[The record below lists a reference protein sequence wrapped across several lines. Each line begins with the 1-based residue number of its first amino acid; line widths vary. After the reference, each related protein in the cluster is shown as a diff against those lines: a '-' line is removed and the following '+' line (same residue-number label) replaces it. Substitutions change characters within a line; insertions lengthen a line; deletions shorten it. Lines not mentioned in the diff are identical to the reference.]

1 MTQPVIIHTIKSL
14 SASNL
19 IIKTTLSFS
28 IVLSLT
34 GCNITASDVYPEP
47 TGQQREETSAPENP
61 ASSEETNAP
70 EESTETVTTPLDIQL
85 HQMIAQLNLN
95 RHPQRDLPDISE
107 AIPQLG
113 KKLFFTKGLGGDFD
127 SACVTC
133 HHPALGG
140 ADQLSLPV
148 GVDAINPDLLG
159 QGRVHNNNFPEV
171 PRNAPTVFNAGFWDR
186 GMFHDSRVESLNF
199 VAGTNGSNGNIRT
212 PDSAFNAADAN
223 AGQNMAAAQ
232 ARFPVTS
239 SEEMRGTDFEA
250 GNSNDEVRNHLAA
263 RIGNYGE
270 GAGEL
275 GSNDWLVEF
284 RQAFASNDSAENL
297 ISFDNI
303 AHAIGE
309 YERSMQFT
317 NHPWQNYMN
326 GALAAM
332 TEQQKEGAVLFFS
345 PPQEG
350 GAGCAGCHNGQLFS
364 DEQHHV
370 VAFPQ
375 IGPGKGDGP
384 SINGQAGDDDFGR
397 ARETGNDDDKYHFR
411 TASLLNLT
419 VTAPYGHSGSFDSLE
434 RVVRHYVNPRESVEG
449 YFNRNELCQL
459 GQFEKLIQR
468 DSVDCANLYPNA
480 EANSDLAIS
489 KLTQEQQARTSRLPR
504 IRLND
509 NEVDQLVSFLQ
520 ALTDPCVES
529 SACLSDWI
537 PSPDEAADDHQLNAI
552 NQNGL
557 SL

>member
-1 MTQPVIIHTIKSL
+1 MAQSVIIHNIKNLKPSSL
-14 SASNL
+14 IS
-19 IIKTTLSFS
+19 KTTLGFA
-28 IVLSLT
+28 IALSLT
-34 GCNITASDVYPEP
+34 GCNISASDDDREQAE
-47 TGQQREETSAPENP
+47 QQIEDATEAEET
-61 ASSEETNAP
+61 TD
-70 EESTETVTTPLDIQL
+70 TVATQLDIQL
-85 HQMIAQLNLN
+85 SQMIAQLNLN
-95 RHPQRDLPDISE
+95 LHPQRDLPDISE

-140 ADQLSLPV
+140 ADQLSLSV

-159 QGRVHNNNFPEV
+159 RGRMHNNGLPEV

-199 VAGTNGSNGNIRT
+199 VVGTNGSNGNIRT
-212 PDSAFNAADAN
+212 PDSAFNTSDTN

-239 SEEMRGTDFEA
+239 AEEMRGTSFEA
-250 GNSNDEVRNHLAA
+250 GNSNEDVRNHLAA
-263 RIGNYGE
+263 RIGDYGE
-270 GAGEL
+270 GASEL

-284 RQAFASNDSAENL
+284 QQAFASNDSAENL

-309 YERSMQFT
+309 YERSMQFV
-317 NHPWQNYMN
+317 NHPWQNYMD
-326 GALAAM
+326 GELAAM

-345 PPQEG
+345 LPQDG
-350 GAGCAGCHNGQLFS
+350 GAGCAGCHSGQLFS

-375 IGPGKGDGP
+375 VGPGKGDG
-384 SINGQAGDDDFGR
+384 NNGDDDFGR
-397 ARETGNDDDKYHFR
+397 ARETSNDNDRYHFR
-411 TASLLNLT
+411 TASLLNLN

-434 RVVRHYVNPRESVEG
+434 RVVRHYINPEESVED
-449 YFNRNELCQL
+449 YFNRDEQCQL
-459 GQFEKLIQR
+459 DQFDDLIE
-468 DSVDCANLYPNA
+468 SGATNCASLYPNA
-480 EANSDLAIS
+480 EANSELAVT
-489 KLTQEQQARTSRLPR
+489 KLEQEQQAQTSRLAR

-520 ALTDPCVES
+520 ALTDPCVEN

-537 PSPDEAADDHQLNAI
+537 PTLEEAADDHQLNAI